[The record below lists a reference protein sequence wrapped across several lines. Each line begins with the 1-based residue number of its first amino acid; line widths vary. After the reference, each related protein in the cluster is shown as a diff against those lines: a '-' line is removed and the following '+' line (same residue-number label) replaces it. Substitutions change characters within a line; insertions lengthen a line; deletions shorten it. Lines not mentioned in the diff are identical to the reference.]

1 MSQNQTLRTT
11 LIASITSS
19 LLTGLLMLLASGAR
33 INLQTNVQDSQALL
47 EKVQKSQQDYKR
59 LNDKLYELKQQESKT
74 DAKLP
79 R

>member
-1 MSQNQTLRTT
+1 MSQNQNLRTT
-11 LIASITSS
+11 ITASIISS

-59 LNDKLYELKQQESKT
+59 LNDELYKVKQESKT
-74 DAKLP
+74 DAELP